1 MGECA
6 AANIVCSK
14 LRILQK
20 VVGRKSENSA
30 EYAEVAALFRK
41 MHFDWW
47 LGKDEVAS
55 SNLASSSTKTRCPAR
70 DSGFLLFL
78 EVVSIGKKD

>member
-47 LGKDEVAS
+47 LGKDEVGG
-55 SNLASSSTKTRCPAR
+55 SNPPSSSTKHP
-70 DSGFLLFL
+70 LFA
-78 EVVSIGKKD
+78 